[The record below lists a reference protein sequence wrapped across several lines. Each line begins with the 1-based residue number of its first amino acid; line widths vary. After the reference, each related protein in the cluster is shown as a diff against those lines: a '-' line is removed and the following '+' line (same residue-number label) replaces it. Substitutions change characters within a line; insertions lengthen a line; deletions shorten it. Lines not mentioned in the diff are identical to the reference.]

1 LVKEAEDDD
10 EARTEAV
17 EKVNSLK
24 ETLKHL
30 KDQVMDE
37 AEDEVQVKHKKK
49 QIETSNHITQ
59 WVKQIAQKVP
69 VISKLEKK
77 LGMLQGLDPV
87 LEGIVTDLDKVTDFS
102 GMIQMTK
109 PCDDDE
115 IPLIETPSESTADI
129 ISSIKDQLESASV
142 NRSEAKAA
150 KKAAE
155 EAESLEDLQKKYAKK

>member
-1 LVKEAEDDD
+1 
-10 EARTEAV
+10 
-17 EKVNSLK
+17 
-24 ETLKHL
+24 
-30 KDQVMDE
+30 MDE
-37 AEDEVQVKHKKK
+37 AEEEVVETKHKKK

-87 LEGIVTDLDKVTDFS
+87 LEGIVQDLDKVTDFS

-115 IPLIETPSESTADI
+115 IPLAESPSETTTDI
-129 ISSIKDQLESASV
+129 ISSIKDQLEAASK
-142 NRSEAKAA
+142 NSIEAKAA

-155 EAESLEDLQKKYAKK
+155 EAETLEDLQKKYTKKQEEKKAEEIKKTKLDIESDEKV